1 MNGIQIKNNRI
12 LYYGNTAGYIDKAG
26 PLSTRVSE

>member
-12 LYYGNTAGYIDKAG
+12 LYYGNTAGYIEKGRAIVD
-26 PLSTRVSE
+26 PFL